1 MPNKDTEFKKHPAVI
16 FLKKFIASISAS
28 ISEHSL
34 KDSMYSLTLTTI
46 ISAERLKAFLEEK
59 VIQYDYDR
67 TYFLI
72 NLDSIPQELLKEVRK
87 NTKESPRDILVN
99 LLRNNGFEPKALS
112 SKKLLGNEIR
122 LHGNSVIRLDF
133 FDKKTTGIMVSIIE
147 KAGFDIKPSR
157 NNDPCCYLVDLE
169 KSNPVSVIKK
179 KGNTANINDPAK
191 ISFTL
196 AFIKKL
202 LNDNQLPMISSFGNE
217 KREGY
222 SGKLRGYYFTT
233 TEDRDIVFNFLV
245 KKFPDSEF
253 LSLSERT
260 ILINDPNMLTKGT
273 RTKTAKPAIAKVIP
287 IESPAVLSDI
297 DINSEKTTLEPAEI
311 RKVLKEIGLKPKSSN
326 YTEKGRISKINYDT
340 RGYFMRST
348 TERNTFLEFL
358 KKNFPKV
365 KIGIHGTYGV
375 LIKADKKNKKKFK
388 SSAEKKI
395 TSKKVVTVPQVK
407 VSKTLTTKAFTPE
420 IPFFME
426 EFKELLVRYNI
437 LPKVEQPAGVL
448 IPDSIGDEITLPK
461 NVFVGLGKDGL
472 ILNTKGLRD
481 YFKKIK

>member
-147 KAGFDIKPSR
+147 KAGFDIQPSR

-179 KGNTANINDPAK
+179 KGNTVNINDPAK

-260 ILINDPNMLTKGT
+260 ILINDPNMLTRGT

-287 IESPAVLSDI
+287 IKP
-297 DINSEKTTLEPAEI
+297 TT
-311 RKVLKEIGLKPKSSN
+311 
-326 YTEKGRISKINYDT
+326 
-340 RGYFMRST
+340 
-348 TERNTFLEFL
+348 
-358 KKNFPKV
+358 
-365 KIGIHGTYGV
+365 
-375 LIKADKKNKKKFK
+375 
-388 SSAEKKI
+388 EKKI
-395 TSKKVVTVPQVK
+395 TSKKVITVPQVK

>member
-1 MPNKDTEFKKHPAVI
+1 MINKNTEFEKHPAVI

-28 ISEHSL
+28 IKEHSL
-34 KDSMYSLTLTTI
+34 EDSMYSLTLTTVI
-46 ISAERLKAFLEEK
+46 GAGRLKSFLEEK

-122 LHGNSVIRLDF
+122 LHGNGVIRLDF

-147 KAGFDIKPSR
+147 KAGFDIQPSR

-169 KSNPVSVIKK
+169 KSNPVSV
-179 KGNTANINDPAK
+179 TVNINDPAK
-191 ISFTL
+191 VSFTL

-217 KREGY
+217 KRGGY
-222 SGKLRGYYFTT
+222 SGKLRVYYFTT

-273 RTKTAKPAIAKVIP
+273 RTKTAKPAITKVIP
-287 IESPAVLSDI
+287 IESTTER
-297 DINSEKTTLEPAEI
+297 EKTT
-311 RKVLKEIGLKPKSSN
+311 PK
-326 YTEKGRISKINYDT
+326 
-340 RGYFMRST
+340 
-348 TERNTFLEFL
+348 
-358 KKNFPKV
+358 
-365 KIGIHGTYGV
+365 
-375 LIKADKKNKKKFK
+375 
-388 SSAEKKI
+388 
-395 TSKKVVTVPQVK
+395 
-407 VSKTLTTKAFTPE
+407 

-448 IPDSIGDEITLPK
+448 IPDSVGDEIVLPHEALVK
-461 NVFVGLGKDGL
+461 TGANG
-472 ILNTKGLRD
+472 ITISTKALRKF
-481 YFKKIK
+481 FKK